1 MSQHVGG
8 VDAFMLLMQQAKDR
22 MNRENLTPDQREARI
37 RELASSGANLAMLLM
52 NSGAALEA
60 TVETAEDREAE
71 EQAAAD
77 GAMTLA
83 SLGDRFQEAV
93 KKACTAEKG
102 ENERELND
110 ALRALRSLITTDPKL
125 VNRQGSFN
133 VTALHIAME
142 TASLE
147 VVKTLLTFKAEETK
161 PDTRLLN
168 CFEQTPLMRLRKN
181 GRTKPKAKECVELM
195 LKYNREAGM
204 VDASCP
210 EDVDAILAAPKR
222 ESREP
227 KDEDDASPF
236 KKKIKKDEFESG
248 DSRGMTLRFSLGPKE
263 EKEVKDEPKEV
274 KDEPKEVKDEPKEV
288 KDEPKEVKDE
298 PKELKDEPKD

>member
-1 MSQHVGG
+1 
-8 VDAFMLLMQQAKDR
+8 MLLMQRAKDH
-22 MNRENLTPDQREARI
+22 MNRQNLTPDQRGAHI

-52 NSGAALEA
+52 KSGAALEA
-60 TVETAEDREAE
+60 TVETAADREAE

-77 GAMTLA
+77 GATTLA
-83 SLGDRFQEAV
+83 SLGNRFEKAV
-93 KKACTAEKG
+93 EKACKAEKG

-133 VTALHIAME
+133 VTALHTAMA
-142 TASLE
+142 TASPQ

-168 CFEQTPLMRLRKN
+168 CFEQTPLMRLCKY
-181 GRTKPKAKECVELM
+181 GRTEPKAKECVELM
-195 LKYNREAGM
+195 LKYNREAGV

-222 ESREP
+222 KSREP
-227 KDEDDASPF
+227 NDEDDASPL
-236 KKKIKKDEFESG
+236 KKKFESG
-248 DSRGMTLRFSLGPKE
+248 DSRAMTSSFSLGSKE
-263 EKEVKDEPKEV
+263 EKEVKDELPR
-274 KDEPKEVKDEPKEV
+274 PRPAAS
-288 KDEPKEVKDE
+288 PA
-298 PKELKDEPKD
+298 PPGARPGRRP